1 MPPTGTSLEQNRL
14 EQKRLEQKRTVRRDD
29 SITFLGGGVRPSLST
44 PSMIMYMEMCSR
56 EAILPHLEEGQD
68 SVGTKVC
75 IEHLAAAP
83 MGSEITYRAAVKEI
97 DRRRV
102 AFDVEAL
109 QGEKIIGRGTHERF
123 VIDVA
128 RFAAKLKQSLG

>member
-1 MPPTGTSLEQNRL
+1 MPPLGISL
-14 EQKRLEQKRTVRRDD
+14 EQKRVVRRDD
-29 SITFLGGGVRPSLST
+29 SIAFLGSGVWPSLST
-44 PSMIMYMEMCSR
+44 PSMILYMEICCR
-56 EAILPHLEEGQD
+56 DAIRPHLEQGQD

-83 MGSEITYRAAVKEI
+83 MGNEITYRATVKET

-102 AFDVEAL
+102 IFDVEAFE
-109 QGEKIIGRGTHERF
+109 GEKAIGKGTHERF

-128 RFAAKLKQSLG
+128 RYAAKLKRE

>member
-1 MPPTGTSLEQNRL
+1 MPAPGISL
-14 EQKRLEQKRTVRRDD
+14 EQKRVVRRDD
-29 SITFLGGGVRPSLST
+29 SITFLGGDVRPSLST
-44 PSMIMYMEMCSR
+44 PSMIMYMEICCR

-75 IEHLAAAP
+75 IEHQAAAP
-83 MGSEITYRAAVKEI
+83 MGNEITYRAAVKET

-102 AFDVEAL
+102 TFEVEAL
-109 QGEKIIGRGTHERF
+109 AGGKTIGKGTHERF

-128 RFAAKLKQSLG
+128 RFAAKLKESLG